1 MMTKFENSETT
12 YIHREILYY
21 SREHRPQEIVTFSDR
36 SGITEERE
44 DLIPGLFPEHST
56 SDPKN
61 MRCFKFKKPVIF
73 LSARVHP
80 GETPASFV
88 LEGIWKMLANEKS
101 E

>member
-1 MMTKFENSETT
+1 MM
-12 YIHREILYY
+12 
-21 SREHRPQEIVTFSDR
+21 
-36 SGITEERE
+36 EERE

-56 SDPKN
+56 TDEKN
-61 MRCFKFKKPVIF
+61 MRAFRFNKPVVF